1 MILSKIPTGTD
12 ARDFREA
19 RYNLAVYDLDQVSRQ
34 ISQIMLDL
42 SEDNAYQELE
52 RETAGDDSG

>member
-1 MILSKIPTGTD
+1 MILSKIPTVTP
-12 ARDFREA
+12 RDFREA